1 MQSLDPGK
9 TAGVGEG
16 YDGRGLSKREHVKF
30 DIRRSKLETN
40 SKHEIQRAE
49 TLTRIRA
56 DRLGF
61 WVLVIWVCFGFR
73 ASSFGFPS
81 QPPLLAASPVWGQ
94 ASSDDDGFS
103 EINRRQTDPFDRINK
118 ALQQYGRVF
127 LWVGVGLSA
136 VVAIRIVAPVQIYY
150 GMQDRRLRR
159 AVRPVDELLKRIGK
173 EAEVASEAPKEEETA
188 AENGVLAGM
197 MEIAEFEQAEQ
208 TPPYVLTVNDMML
221 DNIGLT
227 LKRLRR
233 FHDGSAEKYQ
243 NNMFTVIHGI
253 QTISEH
259 SAEAGVPSGLAV
271 DVAAYFKD
279 EHRYKTWRKVLGRW
293 TGKGQ
298 HQETAVAFLSFMR
311 TVREG
316 RPMTAAK
323 PAAVSMGDTAVTAAP
338 QEPAV
343 PEILNEQTLPTV
355 QKAADQEARDLLAF
369 IRTGAMPQKA
379 ARWQFE
385 LVRRQQ
391 QIRMRDEAQQMFSV
405 FLKEQRKA
413 LLAITKIQMLPCRTW
428 GHVLHMLGVE
438 NTAQLDKRIDDR
450 LITEQEI
457 VVLEKAFLQTLAKR
471 ESLVRVY
478 GQGPQADLMADEHVP
493 EIRREALALIQRLH
507 RTEPKHLASATET
520 LNEEETPRN
529 GLVKKLIEQYKS
541 KK

>member
-1 MQSLDPGK
+1 MAAPP
-9 TAGVGEG
+9 
-16 YDGRGLSKREHVKF
+16 
-30 DIRRSKLETN
+30 
-40 SKHEIQRAE
+40 
-49 TLTRIRA
+49 
-56 DRLGF
+56 
-61 WVLVIWVCFGFR
+61 
-73 ASSFGFPS
+73 FPS
-81 QPPLLAASPVWGQ
+81 LGPVFSAAAAPTT
-94 ASSDDDGFS
+94 DDDGFGMVT
-103 EINRRQTDPFDRINK
+103 RRTNDPFDRISD
-118 ALQQYGRVF
+118 ALRRYGRIF
-127 LWVGVGLSA
+127 LWIGIGLSA
-136 VVAIRIVAPVQIYY
+136 VLAIKILAPVQIYY

-173 EAEVASEAPKEEETA
+173 EAEVASEAPKEEEA
-188 AENGVLAGM
+188 AADNGVLAGM

-243 NNMFTVIHGI
+243 DNMFTVIHGI

-271 DVAAYFKD
+271 DVAEYFKD
-279 EHRYKTWRKVLGRW
+279 EHRYKTWRKTLGRW
-293 TGKGQ
+293 TGKGK
-298 HQETAVAFLSFMR
+298 HQETSVAFLSFMR

-316 RPMTAAK
+316 RPVVKAK
-323 PAAVSMGDTAVTAAP
+323 PAAVSLGDTAVTAAP
-338 QEPAV
+338 QQPVV

-355 QKAADQEARDLLAF
+355 QKAAGQEARDLLAF
-369 IRTGAMPQKA
+369 IRTGTLPQKA
-379 ARWQFE
+379 ARWQAE

-391 QIRMRDEAQQMFSV
+391 QIRLRDEAQQMFSV
-405 FLKEQRKA
+405 FLKEERKA

-428 GHVLHMLGVE
+428 GHVLYLLGVE
-438 NTAQLDKRIDDR
+438 STAQLDKRIDDR

-457 VVLEKAFLQTLAKR
+457 IVLEKAFLQTLAKR
-471 ESLVRVY
+471 ESLVRIY
-478 GQGPQADLMADEHVP
+478 GQGPQAALMADEHVP
-493 EIRREALALIQRLH
+493 EIRRETLALIQRLH
-507 RTEPKHLASATET
+507 RTEPGHLASATET